1 MSGFGRLYICQL
13 CQLVQYNKTLKT
25 FYERILENTEFKKK
39 GIVAVMRK
47 LLVLIYTLWK
57 KDEEYKQKIIKAL

>member
-1 MSGFGRLYICQL
+1 
-13 CQLVQYNKTLKT
+13 VQYNKTLKT